1 MQATAANA
9 ACGYC
14 CVFVDFARVIDPP
27 PTTVLNSSGLFML
40 ALSLT
45 FVGLSAVIIVAA
57 MFLAKFGDG
66 IAEQTGLGG
75 SVTGLVLLAGATSL
89 PELSVGYGAIK
100 LGAEDLAAGG
110 VLGSSLVNLLI
121 LALVDLI
128 SRRPG
133 RILTRSAAA
142 HALSATVG
150 ALLTGLILLGILL
163 DTSWSILHI
172 GPASWAVI
180 AAYALCARLI
190 YLDQR
195 ESSKQAEGLKD
206 NTEDKSRKHL
216 IPILLNF
223 GGFLAATAVIFV
235 VAPMVAEKADLIAT
249 ETGLGRTFIG
259 TLLVA
264 AVTSLPEAVSTIA
277 AVRLGAVDMAIAN
290 IFGSN
295 AFNMVILGVLD
306 VTTPNSILYVVSET
320 HAITAACVLI
330 TTAVGLL
337 SILYQPEKRFWF
349 FEPDAA
355 LIVVLVV
362 GALYLVYAYGAPA

>member
-1 MQATAANA
+1 M
-9 ACGYC
+9 
-14 CVFVDFARVIDPP
+14 
-27 PTTVLNSSGLFML
+27 FM
-40 ALSLT
+40 LSLT
-45 FVGLSAVIIVAA
+45 FVGLSAVIILAA
-57 MFLAKFGDG
+57 MFLAKFGDE
-66 IAEQTGLGG
+66 IADRTGLGG

-89 PELSVGYGAIK
+89 PELSVGYGAIRI
-100 LGAEDLAAGG
+100 GAVDLTAGG

-163 DTSWSILHI
+163 DAPWSLLRV

-180 AAYALCARLI
+180 ASYALCARLI
-190 YLDQR
+190 FLDQR
-195 ESSKQAEGLKD
+195 ESSQQLADL
-206 NTEDKSRKHL
+206 EDSTAASRSGSVWL
-216 IPILLNF
+216 SVLGF
-223 GGFLAATAVIFV
+223 GMATIVIFF
-235 VAPMVAEKADLIAT
+235 VAPMLAEKADQIA
-249 ETGLGRTFIG
+249 EKTGLGRTFIG

-295 AFNMVILGVLD
+295 AFNMVIFAVLD
-306 VTTPNSILYVVSET
+306 ISTEASLLNMVSET
-320 HAITAACVLI
+320 HAITAACALVI
-330 TTAVGLL
+330 TAVGLL
-337 SILYQPEKRFWF
+337 SILYRAEKRWWLV
-349 FEPDAA
+349 EPDAA
-355 LIVVLVV
+355 LIALLVI
-362 GALYLVYAYGAPA
+362 GALYLVFVYSNAGAPVGG

>member
-1 MQATAANA
+1 
-9 ACGYC
+9 
-14 CVFVDFARVIDPP
+14 
-27 PTTVLNSSGLFML
+27 ML
-40 ALSLT
+40 MLSLT
-45 FVGLSAVIIVAA
+45 FVGLSSMIVLAA
-57 MFLAKFGDG
+57 MLLAKFGDD
-66 IAEQTGLGG
+66 IAETTGWGG

-89 PELSVGYGAIK
+89 PELSVGYSAVRIN
-100 LGAEDLAAGG
+100 AVDLTAGG

-133 RILTRSAAA
+133 RILTRSSAA

-163 DTSWSILHI
+163 DTPWSLFRI

-190 YLDQR
+190 FLDQR
-195 ESSKQAEGLKD
+195 ESAKHAACELAAEP
-206 NTEDKSRKHL
+206 ESQKSVS
-216 IPILLNF
+216 ILWSAL
-223 GGFLAATAVIFV
+223 GFLAATIVIFF
-235 VAPMVAEKADLIAT
+235 VAPKLASNADEIADV
-249 ETGLGRTFIG
+249 TGLGRTFIG

-295 AFNMVILGVLD
+295 AFNMVIFAVLD
-306 VTTPNSILYVVSET
+306 LASSDSLLTSVSDT

-330 TTAVGLL
+330 TTAVALL
-337 SILYQPEKRFWF
+337 SVLYRPEKRWWLI
-349 FEPDAA
+349 EPDAA
-355 LIVVLVV
+355 LIALLVV
-362 GALYLVYAYGAPA
+362 GALYLVYMNG

>member
-1 MQATAANA
+1 M
-9 ACGYC
+9 
-14 CVFVDFARVIDPP
+14 FI
-27 PTTVLNSSGLFML
+27 
-40 ALSLT
+40 LSLT
-45 FVGLSAVIIVAA
+45 FVGLSALIILAA
-57 MFLAKFGDG
+57 MFLAKFGDE
-66 IAEQTGLGG
+66 IADRTGMGG

-89 PELSVGYGAIK
+89 PELSVGYSAI
-100 LGAEDLAAGG
+100 AYTEAPDITAGG

-150 ALLTGLILLGILL
+150 ALLTGLILLGILVDDPAHSL
-163 DTSWSILHI
+163 AFLRV

-190 YLDQR
+190 FLDQR
-195 ESSKQAEGLKD
+195 ESVKAAAGEIPVKEEEEGPSGVGSLML
-206 NTEDKSRKHL
+206 S
-216 IPILLNF
+216 IV
-223 GGFLAATAVIFV
+223 GFLIATIVIFC
-235 VAPMVAEKADLIAT
+235 VAPLLAEKADLIAT
-249 ETGLGRTFIG
+249 RTGLGQTFIG

-295 AFNMVILGVLD
+295 AFNMVIFATLD
-306 VTTPNSILYVVSET
+306 FSTGDSLLTVVSET
-320 HAITAACVLI
+320 HAITATCVLI

-337 SILYQPEKRFWF
+337 SILYRAEKRLWLV
-349 FEPDAA
+349 EPDAA
-355 LIVVLVV
+355 LIAVLVI
-362 GALYLVYAYGAPA
+362 GALYLVYLNG

>member
-1 MQATAANA
+1 
-9 ACGYC
+9 
-14 CVFVDFARVIDPP
+14 
-27 PTTVLNSSGLFML
+27 ML

-45 FVGLSAVIIVAA
+45 FIALSAVIIVSA
-57 MFLAKFGDG
+57 MFLAKFADE
-66 IAEQTGLGG
+66 IADRTGLGG

-89 PELSVGYGAIK
+89 PELAVGYEAIK
-100 LGAEDLAAGG
+100 MDAVDITAGG

-150 ALLTGLILLGILL
+150 ALLTALILLGIIL
-163 DTSWSILHI
+163 DTSWSMLRI

-190 YLDQR
+190 FLDQR
-195 ESSKQAEGLKD
+195 ESSKHAAGELPAETEENQA
-206 NTEDKSRKHL
+206 SRPL
-216 IPILLNF
+216 ALSIL
-223 GGFLAATAVIFV
+223 GFIAATVVIFF
-235 VAPMVAEKADLIAT
+235 VAPMLAEKADMLA
-249 ETGLGRTFIG
+249 EVTGLGRTFIG

-277 AVRLGAVDMAIAN
+277 AVRLGAADMAIAN

-295 AFNMVILGVLD
+295 AFNMVIFASLD
-306 VTTPNSILYVVSET
+306 FATERSLLNVISET
-320 HAITAACVLI
+320 HAITAVCVLVI
-330 TTAVGLL
+330 TAVGLL
-337 SILYQPEKRFWF
+337 SILYRAEKRLWLV
-349 FEPDAA
+349 EPDAA
-355 LIVVLVV
+355 LIAVLVI
-362 GALYLVYAYGAPA
+362 GALYLVYVYSNLPVATPAG

>member
-1 MQATAANA
+1 M
-9 ACGYC
+9 
-14 CVFVDFARVIDPP
+14 I
-27 PTTVLNSSGLFML
+27 S
-40 ALSLT
+40 LSLS
-45 FVGLSAVIIVAA
+45 FFGLSAVIIIAA
-57 MFLAKFGDG
+57 MFLAKFGDE
-66 IAEQTGLGG
+66 IADLTGLGG

-89 PELSVGYGAIK
+89 PELSVGYGAIQID
-100 LGAEDLAAGG
+100 APDLTAGG

-150 ALLTGLILLGILL
+150 ALLTSLILLGILL
-163 DTSWSILHI
+163 DAPWTLFHI

-180 AAYALCARLI
+180 AAYALSARLI

-195 ESSKQAEGLKD
+195 ESATMVEVGAEQGESQNESKLKA
-206 NTEDKSRKHL
+206 
-216 IPILLNF
+216 ILLSFLGF
-223 GGFLAATAVIFV
+223 GAATAVIFV
-235 VAPMVAEKADLIAT
+235 VAPMVASKADQIASQ
-249 ETGLGRTFIG
+249 TGLGQTFIG

-295 AFNMVILGVLD
+295 AFNMMILAVLD
-306 VTTPNSILYVVSET
+306 GTTADSILNVVDET
-320 HAITAACVLI
+320 HAITAACALVI
-330 TTAVGLL
+330 TAVGLL
-337 SILYQPEKRFWF
+337 SILYQPKKRFWL

-355 LIVVLVV
+355 LIALLVF
-362 GALYLVYAYGAPA
+362 GSLYLIYAYGVPT

>member
-1 MQATAANA
+1 M
-9 ACGYC
+9 
-14 CVFVDFARVIDPP
+14 V
-27 PTTVLNSSGLFML
+27 S
-40 ALSLT
+40 LSLT

-57 MFLAKFGDG
+57 MFLAKFGDD
-66 IAEQTGLGG
+66 IAERTGLGG

-89 PELSVGYGAIK
+89 PELSVGAGAINI
-100 LGAEDLAAGG
+100 GAFDLTAGG

-133 RILTRSAAA
+133 RILTRASAA

-150 ALLTGLILLGILL
+150 ALLTGIILLGILL
-163 DTSWSILHI
+163 DTPWSLLRI

-190 YLDQR
+190 FLDQR
-195 ESSKQAEGLKD
+195 ESSKQAAAELPIAEVD
-206 NTEDKSRKHL
+206 DKPASGS
-216 IPILLNF
+216 IWQSVIGFAIATGVIFMVAPIL
-223 GGFLAATAVIFV
+223 AS
-235 VAPMVAEKADLIAT
+235 KADQLAEI
-249 ETGLGRTFIG
+249 TGLGRTFIG

-295 AFNMVILGVLD
+295 AFNMVIFACLD
-306 VTTPNSILYVVSET
+306 VTTGGSLLSMVSEV
-320 HAITAACVLI
+320 HAITAACVLV

-337 SILYQPEKRFWF
+337 SILYRAEKRLWLL
-349 FEPDAA
+349 EPDAA
-355 LIVVLVV
+355 LIAVMVV
-362 GALYLVYAYGAPA
+362 GSLYLVYLYSGAGAPAGL